1 MISFEQQGD
10 FKNLEKLLSFSKR
23 ANLDRI
29 LNHYGELG
37 VQALSEAT
45 PVRTGKTASSW
56 TYKVE
61 RDSGGA
67 KIVWSNTNVNKGEN
81 IAILLQYGHGTGTGG
96 YVRGID
102 YINPVMKPIFD
113 KLAEDL
119 WMEVGK

>member
-1 MISFEQQGD
+1 MISFEQEGD

-23 ANLDRI
+23 AHIDQI
-29 LNHYGELG
+29 LNRYGEIG
-37 VQALSEAT
+37 VQALRAAT

-56 TYKVE
+56 IYKVE
-61 RDSGGA
+61 RDNGGA
-67 KIVWSNTNVNKGEN
+67 KIVWSNINVNKGEN

-102 YINPVMKPIFD
+102 YINPAMKPIFD

-119 WMEVGK
+119 WTEVGK

>member
-45 PVRTGKTASSW
+45 PVRTGKTSSSW

-102 YINPVMKPIFD
+102 YINPTMKPIFD

-119 WMEVGK
+119 WTEVGK

>member
-1 MISFEQQGD
+1 MISFEQEGD

-23 ANLDRI
+23 ANIDKI
-29 LNHYGELG
+29 LNHYAELG
-37 VQALSEAT
+37 VQALQEAT

-96 YVRGID
+96 YIRGID
-102 YINPVMKPIFD
+102 YINPAMKPIFD

-119 WMEVGK
+119 WMEVSK

>member
-56 TYKVE
+56 AYKVE

-102 YINPVMKPIFD
+102 YINPTMKPIFD

-119 WMEVGK
+119 WTEVGK

>member
-61 RDSGGA
+61 RDNGGA
-67 KIVWSNTNVNKGEN
+67 KIVWSNTNVNNGEN

-102 YINPVMKPIFD
+102 YINPTMKPIFD
-113 KLAEDL
+113 KLADDL
-119 WMEVGK
+119 WTEVAK